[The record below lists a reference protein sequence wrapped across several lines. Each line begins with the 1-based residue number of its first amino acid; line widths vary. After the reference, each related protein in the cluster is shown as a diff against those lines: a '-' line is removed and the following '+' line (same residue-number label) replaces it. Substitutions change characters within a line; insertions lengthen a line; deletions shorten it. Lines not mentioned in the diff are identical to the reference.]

1 MATKSPLQGAV
12 FGTAARYFLE
22 VARTGSIVLA
32 AEELHVASSA
42 ISRQIAKLEQA
53 VGCALFERRAR
64 GMQLSPAG
72 ARLAVY
78 IRNSA
83 LEGERVLDALRDASR
98 QADTLVRVA
107 CTDGFA
113 SGVLASAMP
122 AFRRTH
128 PACAFS
134 VHVTS
139 PENVSGMVAR
149 GEVDIGMKFSMA
161 PERGLH
167 VVHQQPAP
175 VKLVVAAG
183 HALARRRSIR
193 LRELADW
200 PLALPLHGTTLRQVL
215 DLQFQAEGLRLQGTF
230 AGNLATL
237 LPLVLQG
244 EAVLFSSL
252 ISISVHVARHEL
264 AVLALPDLDLHPRLA
279 QLLAHDDAPADSL
292 KAGFCEHLA
301 QAIVSLGHRDDGNQM
316 LVPRPDTAM
325 SMPDSKVA
333 LGVHRPVRSA
343 CDLPQMPGESTSP

>member
-1 MATKSPLQGAV
+1 MTTPAWAVTARRVLHAAALCLGVASTAHGA
-12 FGTAARYFLE
+12 GWQAAGSYTGARYQH
-22 VARTGSIVLA
+22 TSTQLA
-32 AEELHVASSA
+32 D
-42 ISRQIAKLEQA
+42 
-53 VGCALFERRAR
+53 G
-64 GMQLSPAG
+64 
-72 ARLAVY
+72 
-78 IRNSA
+78 
-83 LEGERVLDALRDASR
+83 RVLLAGGR
-98 QADTLVRVA
+98 
-107 CTDGFA
+107 G

-122 AFRRTH
+122 AFRRAH

-215 DLQFQAEGLRLQGTF
+215 DLRFQAEGLRLQGTF

-301 QAIVSLGHRDDGNQM
+301 QAIVSLGR
-316 LVPRPDTAM
+316 
-325 SMPDSKVA
+325 
-333 LGVHRPVRSA
+333 
-343 CDLPQMPGESTSP
+343 